1 MEKYKY
7 FLKNTALLML
17 SGFSSKILIFLM
29 VPIYT
34 SVLTT
39 SEFGA
44 SDIITTTVSLL
55 LPILSL
61 NICEAI
67 MRFAMD
73 KQYNTTEV
81 VSVGLRYVTAAVLIA
96 GAAIAANCILV
107 VWDVLAEYAL
117 YTFLFFTSHLIYQ
130 FSTQLAKGLED
141 VAGIAIAGILST
153 VLTIG
158 LLLLLLLRMGM
169 HLDGFF
175 MAYILGY
182 FVPSGFLLC
191 RIKLHKYLKLSV
203 NRAVQTAMVRYSFPL
218 IFNTLGWWVNN
229 VSDRYIVTWLCG
241 LSINGI
247 YSVSYKI
254 PSILNAFQNL
264 FHQAWQI
271 SAIKEHDGENET
283 GFYQEML
290 INANA
295 LMALMCS
302 IVILLSKVF
311 ARFLYAKDF
320 YAAWMFVPML
330 LLSSTINNASGVI
343 GPILSARN
351 DTKSL
356 ARAAWYGAVTN
367 VVLNFV
373 LVYFLGAQ
381 GAAIATAI
389 SSLAIFECR
398 VHDTKDIFHQKSLL
412 GLYTIWGLL
421 LLQSCAMI
429 LGKGSLSYIIQ
440 TVLLFG
446 VVVLSRKTIFTL
458 FNGMLLAVKSRMKKS
473 Q

>member
-44 SDIITTTVSLL
+44 SDIIITTASLM

-73 KQYNTTEV
+73 KQYDTAEV
-81 VSVGLRYVTAAVLIA
+81 VSVGLRYIAFAVVAA
-96 GAAIAANCILV
+96 GAAIAANRIFA
-107 VWDVLAEYAL
+107 VWDILADYAL
-117 YTFLFFTSHLIYQ
+117 YTFLFFSAYLLYQ

-141 VAGIAIAGILST
+141 VGGIAIAGLLST
-153 VLTIG
+153 GLTIG
-158 LLLLLLLRMGM
+158 LLLLFLLRLGM
-169 HLDGFF
+169 HLNGFF
-175 MAYILGY
+175 LAYILSY
-182 FVPSGFLLC
+182 FVPSVFLLC
-191 RIKLHKYLKLSV
+191 RIKLLRYLKLSV
-203 NRAVQTAMVRYSFPL
+203 NRTVQTAMVLYSFPL

-229 VSDRYIVTWLCG
+229 VSDRYVVTWLCG

-283 GFYQEML
+283 EFYRNML

-295 LMALMCS
+295 IMSVLCS
-302 IVILLSKVF
+302 VVILLSKVF
-311 ARFLYAKDF
+311 AHYLYAKEF

-351 DTKSL
+351 ETKSL
-356 ARAAWYGAVTN
+356 AQAAWYGAITN
-367 VVLNFV
+367 VVLNIG
-373 LVYFLGAQ
+373 LVYLLGAQ

-389 SSLAIFECR
+389 STLVIFECR
-398 VHDTKDIFHQKSLL
+398 VHDTKDIFPQKFLL
-412 GLYTIWGLL
+412 GIYAIWGLL
-421 LLQSCAMI
+421 LLQSSVMI
-429 LGKGSLSYIIQ
+429 LGKSILSYFIQ
-440 TVLLFG
+440 IVLLFS
-446 VVVLSRKTIFTL
+446 VALLSRKTICTL
-458 FNGMLLAVKSRMKKS
+458 LTGMANVVKGKLNKG
-473 Q
+473 